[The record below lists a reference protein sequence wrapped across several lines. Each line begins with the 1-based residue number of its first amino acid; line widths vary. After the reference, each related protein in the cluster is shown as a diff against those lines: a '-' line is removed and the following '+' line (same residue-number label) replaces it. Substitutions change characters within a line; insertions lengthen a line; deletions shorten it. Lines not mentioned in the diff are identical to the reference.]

1 MNLNSSE
8 CRASTSPSEC
18 GSKPW
23 PPTNSRIP
31 WQYAKCR
38 AGFEPELLS
47 SRGLHLW
54 SLTCL
59 LHLREHLANG
69 FVGPGAALLPPS
81 FQVVALLFQVGEEV
95 WAAEHRAPRA
105 QHRFHLFKHRPLFAV
120 AVEEKLLV
128 NQPAVHDARHH
139 LPVTEHHAHVRVF
152 LAAGRTHAHQ
162 VVRSF
167 HLKVGREPVARF
179 SQLWFAPL
187 LIQPQHQIHL
197 LVRYFC
203 HVSSFGFEFGTDFF
217 ATGFTPIF
225 FTTTAANP
233 PVDITPTIISAALAM
248 HAGHINSHPLLRP
261 LSLRHRY
268 VRLSGFCPPLHALVD
283 MLPATRDSFSM
294 VFQNQSKR
302 RVVKSEQCS
311 SIFLAQAILHIR
323 HDRIG
328 HEQGSRNFEQ
338 RRPLDGLYNSPE
350 VSIIVTQ
357 VAVPPAARPGF

>member
-120 AVEEKLLV
+120 AFEEKLLV

-167 HLKVGREPVARF
+167 HVEVGAEPIPRF
-179 SQLWFAPL
+179 TQSGLAPL
-187 LIQPQHQIHL
+187 LEQPQHQIDL
-197 LVRYFC
+197 LIRYFS
-203 HVSSFGFEFGTDFF
+203 HVSSLGLDCGFVFRGTSFMTAPF
-217 ATGFTPIF
+217 VSLFERNL
-225 FTTTAANP
+225 FTTSAVNP
-233 PVDITPTIISAALAM
+233 PVDITLPAISMALPIQNGHIGSSSRGVAVHRERFASARFRTPSCICPQPFVTPFRWSSSIRPSAA
-248 HAGHINSHPLLRP
+248 
-261 LSLRHRY
+261 
-268 VRLSGFCPPLHALVD
+268 C
-283 MLPATRDSFSM
+283 
-294 VFQNQSKR
+294 
-302 RVVKSEQCS
+302 
-311 SIFLAQAILHIR
+311 
-323 HDRIG
+323 
-328 HEQGSRNFEQ
+328 RN
-338 RRPLDGLYNSPE
+338 
-350 VSIIVTQ
+350 
-357 VAVPPAARPGF
+357 